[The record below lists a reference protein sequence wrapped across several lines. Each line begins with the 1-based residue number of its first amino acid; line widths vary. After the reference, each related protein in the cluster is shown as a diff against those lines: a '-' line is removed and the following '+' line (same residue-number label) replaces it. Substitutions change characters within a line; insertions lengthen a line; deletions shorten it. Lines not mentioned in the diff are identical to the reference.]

1 MNEIELTVK
10 KNIPNIFLIQLL
22 TILLL
27 TGCAAQLTADQNTRI
42 NSSTPS
48 RNIVRNILQQSII
61 ADLPPGALSRSAQM
75 ELKEGKPFMSML
87 PEAAQSIKKEEK
99 ERQALAIRQQQLML
113 EQQKFQRQIEE
124 EALQRNLL
132 ANFLEDKDKHTA
144 ANLVRAGVPLT
155 TAIMFEE

>member
-1 MNEIELTVK
+1 MQLLNEIELTVK

-27 TGCAAQLTADQNTRI
+27 TGCANQLSTDQHTSVTSNASSGNFLSELIQNSAIAQLPQ
-42 NSSTPS
+42 
-48 RNIVRNILQQSII
+48 
-61 ADLPPGALSRSAQM
+61 GALSRAAMMGAGSDRPY
-75 ELKEGKPFMSML
+75 GDFL
-87 PEAAQSIKKEEK
+87 PQAITQITQEREAEFK
-99 ERQALAIRQQQLML
+99 RQQLML

-132 ANFLEDKDKHTA
+132 ANFLEDKDKHAA